1 MKSDEIIIEELFPEV
16 ANLYGDTGNVRYL
29 KKCLPDANFVN
40 DSLNE
45 VPHFNETVPS
55 MIYMGPMSEHSQELV
70 INRLMPYRDRLKELI
85 EKGVIFLLTGN
96 AGEIFIKEIL
106 NEDGTKTEGLN
117 LFDYTAKRKM
127 FNRYNRHVM
136 GDFEGFTLV
145 GYKNQFTH
153 SYGDNSKEYFFKVT
167 RGDGMNPENPLEGI
181 RYKNFFSTYLLGP
194 ILIQNPYFTKYILKL
209 MGVNEPKLAFEETIV
224 QAYERRLSEY
234 KDFDFPI
241 I

>member
-16 ANLYGDTGNVRYL
+16 ANLYGDTGNIRYL
-29 KKCLPDANFVN
+29 KKCLPDATFVN

-45 VPHFNETVPS
+45 VPHFNETAPS